1 MRPRPKGP
9 QFPTEDIAAVL
20 TAYGDLPPAL
30 PQTIQALDSIITDF
44 IIELCHEAA
53 ARAHHAGRA
62 KVKQDDFQWCL
73 RRDSAKLGRVQDLLS
88 TEKRLKKERRI
99 FDGDEEGRAAAGR
112 LEVESGEGGRGRGR
126 KRKGRSSSGVVGEEE
141 GDVEGEGEGG
151 AENGVEGLA
160 MDLGFDGEG
169 HGEVDGELAR
179 REIGRDSI

>member
-20 TAYGDLPPAL
+20 TAYGDIPPAL
-30 PQTIQALDSIITDF
+30 PQTIQTFDSIITDF

-99 FDGDEEGRAAAGR
+99 FDGDEEGKAAAGR
-112 LEVESGEGGRGRGR
+112 LDVEPGEGGKGRGR
-126 KRKGRSSSGVVGEEE
+126 KRKGRSSSGIVGEEGDME
-141 GDVEGEGEGG
+141 GEGEGEGG
-151 AENGVEGLA
+151 GMENGAESLA
-160 MDLGFDGEG
+160 VDLGFDDEMG
-169 HGEVDGELAR
+169 VELAK